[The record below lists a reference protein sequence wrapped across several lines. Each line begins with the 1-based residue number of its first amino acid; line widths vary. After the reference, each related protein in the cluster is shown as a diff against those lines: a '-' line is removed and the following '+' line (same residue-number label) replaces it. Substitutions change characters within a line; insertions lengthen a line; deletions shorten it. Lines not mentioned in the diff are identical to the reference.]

1 MLATFLLWGCIPEI
15 TNDCLDMT
23 NASSTY
29 LSLVI
34 GALIGGIISW
44 LIYNRQQKTANTQD
58 LTLERIRELNERHD
72 KMLETIEHIEE
83 DNKKTLDAILSIE
96 KRIEG
101 QGDNL

>member
-1 MLATFLLWGCIPEI
+1 MLTTLLLWGCIPEI

-34 GALIGGIISW
+34 GVLIGGIISW

-83 DNKKTLDAILSIE
+83 DNKKTLDAILNIE

-101 QGDNL
+101 QRDNL

>member
-34 GALIGGIISW
+34 GALIGGVISW

-58 LTLERIRELNERHD
+58 LTLVRIKDLDERHD
-72 KMLETIEHIEE
+72 KMLETIERIEE
-83 DNKKTLDAILSIE
+83 DNKKTLDAILNME
-96 KRIEG
+96 KRIEAKR
-101 QGDNL
+101 DNS